1 MKNHPSACT
10 DFSENQISALLHLL
24 SDQDPK
30 IVQTIH
36 EQIVAIGQPAI
47 SFLEQAHR
55 EQNNLVMSERFSAV
69 LSDIKLVEI
78 EQAFKAL
85 MTNTTDL
92 IDLEMAAFLIGKAA
106 YPDLNIQTAR
116 HDLETLI
123 SDLQQRWVTDLS
135 PRESIHKINKYLFRD
150 LGFKGNTRNY
160 YDPDNSFLHQVL
172 ERRVG
177 IPISLSV
184 LYLLIGKRLNV
195 PVVGIGLPGHFM
207 VGLQNEP
214 LFIDCF
220 NQGALLTQK
229 DCAKFLQE
237 YNIEFEASYLEPIPN
252 HHIIARMLRNLVAIY
267 QKYDEPKQVDR
278 FHRLLSIVESIGTTS
293 SKS

>member
-30 IVQTIH
+30 IAQTIH

-106 YPDLNIQTAR
+106 YPDLNVQTAR
-116 HDLETLI
+116 RHLETVI
-123 SDLQQRWVTDLS
+123 SGLQQRWDIDLT
-135 PRESIHKINKYLFRD
+135 PRESIYKINEY
-150 LGFKGNTRNY
+150 
-160 YDPDNSFLHQVL
+160 SEVL
-172 ERRVG
+172 
-177 IPISLSV
+177 
-184 LYLLIGKRLNV
+184 
-195 PVVGIGLPGHFM
+195 
-207 VGLQNEP
+207 Q
-214 LFIDCF
+214 
-220 NQGALLTQK
+220 
-229 DCAKFLQE
+229 
-237 YNIEFEASYLEPIPN
+237 
-252 HHIIARMLRNLVAIY
+252 
-267 QKYDEPKQVDR
+267 R
-278 FHRLLSIVESIGTTS
+278 F
-293 SKS
+293 